1 MSNRRKDKAKEA
13 FQTLREGFRRRVG
26 DLEVLGHARKY
37 VEVAVISGTKF
48 NKEILV
54 SLKCMEVWDMI
65 QPSFPLECVTQYC
78 MRRIENKSEIN
89 YYSFYTMQCFE
100 SRRLV

>member
-13 FQTLREGFRRRVG
+13 FQTLREGFRRRGG
-26 DLEVLGHARKY
+26 DLEVLGPARKY
-37 VEVAVISGTKF
+37 MEVAVISRTKF

-54 SLKCMEVWDMI
+54 RLKCMEVWDMI

-89 YYSFYTMQCFE
+89 YCSFYTMQCFE
-100 SRRLV
+100 SRQLV